1 MLLLSWIAPAGG
13 RGVVSLDLLN
23 CTSVVSVPSPT
34 HPSAQDDVGTIAA
47 RLQSAER
54 GGQPLVD
61 MLVPFHLLYGDGVER
76 LAAESLLER
85 QRWVNYLW
93 YVLESTPLSQCF
105 LMYLLGIPSIHR

>member
-1 MLLLSWIAPAGG
+1 MLLLSWIVPSGG

-61 MLVPFHLLYGDGVER
+61 RLVPFHLLYGDGVER
-76 LAAESLLER
+76 VAAESLLER

-93 YVLESTPLSQCF
+93 HVPFFVHLNAVV
-105 LMYLLGIPSIHR
+105 

>member
-1 MLLLSWIAPAGG
+1 MLLLSRIAPAGG

-23 CTSVVSVPSPT
+23 CSIVVSVPSPT

-47 RLQSAER
+47 GLQSAER

-61 MLVPFHLLYGDGVER
+61 MLVHFHLLYGGGVKR
-76 LAAESLLER
+76 LAAEIFLER

-93 YVLESTPLSQCF
+93 YVLESTALS
-105 LMYLLGIPSIHR
+105 

>member
-23 CTSVVSVPSPT
+23 CTSVVSVSSPT
-34 HPSAQDDVGTIAA
+34 HPTAQDDVGTIAA

-76 LAAESLLER
+76 LAAESLLEC
-85 QRWVNYLW
+85 Q
-93 YVLESTPLSQCF
+93 
-105 LMYLLGIPSIHR
+105 